1 MAEINPAAITPA
13 HYSAKVDLYSLGI
26 IAVELWTPFQPS
38 PGRYKVLRR
47 RARCR
52 TLLRRS
58 RCSKFDHCFLQVNP
72 DRPTVSGHSG
82 VIFYLR
88 ACG

>member
-1 MAEINPAAITPA
+1 
-13 HYSAKVDLYSLGI
+13 
-26 IAVELWTPFQPS
+26 
-38 PGRYKVLRR
+38 VLRR

-72 DRPTVSGHSG
+72 DRPTDSGHSG